1 MHCCLPTAG
10 GALSRLLTVRDI
22 REVYAQMYPQRLR
35 WHPIG
40 LHLGFPLRVL
50 KHIED
55 EYRQNDQ
62 QFGKM
67 LLEWLRR
74 PNLQTSWQSLIDAL
88 NHPTVGGEG
97 AADDIRKYVLSKA
110 AEG

>member
-1 MHCCLPTAG
+1 
-10 GALSRLLTVRDI
+10 
-22 REVYAQMYPQRLR
+22 MYPQRVS

-40 LHLGFPLRVL
+40 LRLGFPVRVL
-50 KHIED
+50 ERIGN
-55 EYRQNDQ
+55 EYRQNEQ
-62 QFGKM
+62 RLEKM

-74 PNLQTSWQSLIDAL
+74 RNFQPSWQSLIDAL

>member
-1 MHCCLPTAG
+1 M
-10 GALSRLLTVRDI
+10 RDF
-22 REVYAQMYPQRLR
+22 REVYAQMYPQRVR

-40 LHLGFPLRVL
+40 LCLGFPLRVL
-50 KHIED
+50 EHIGD
-55 EYRQNDQ
+55 EYRQNEQ
-62 QFGKM
+62 RLEKM
-67 LLEWLRR
+67 LVEWLRR
-74 PNLQTSWQSLIDAL
+74 PNLQPSWQSLIDAL